1 LVEASLQPL
10 KQLLGGKAR
19 RPPANRHTRGLT
31 ATSASCVGGISIMPL
46 DAQTYVLNQ
55 PLLSLGGDP
64 WIEDNAGH

>member
-1 LVEASLQPL
+1 
-10 KQLLGGKAR
+10 
-19 RPPANRHTRGLT
+19 
-31 ATSASCVGGISIMPL
+31 MPL